1 MKYVFEELLE
11 AITTTNSCE
20 ILWDKLVAYTR
31 AAGSCQLLTCFG
43 SDDKSIKFLATTPS
57 WWEGYY
63 HATNAISFDHV
74 AHHALHGS
82 GPLVFGYE
90 NDRHNSKL
98 SDKAISL
105 IKMTS
110 AEFKFGSGICMPS
123 YHGNKRIGAINI
135 CFKESVSELHDLPT
149 RNPLQL
155 LLACCTAHERLY
167 ALAHGDS
174 KAPSLT
180 PRQTECLTWLATG
193 LNPQEIADKI
203 GISYHTVKMHL
214 DTAKERLK
222 ATTRIQAVARALT
235 LGLITVE

>member
-11 AITTTNSCE
+11 TIKTTNSNE
-20 ILWDKLVAYTR
+20 TLWEKLVAYTS
-31 AAGSCQLLTCFG
+31 AAGSCQLLTSFG
-43 SDDKSIKFLATTPS
+43 SDKNEIKFLTTTPS

-74 AHHALHGS
+74 GHHALYGS

-90 NDRHNSKL
+90 KDRRNNKL

-110 AEFKFGSGICMPS
+110 SEFQFGSGICMPS
-123 YHGNKRIGAINI
+123 YHGNERIGAIAI
-135 CFKESVSELHDLPT
+135 CFKESVSELHNLPT
-149 RNPLQL
+149 KHPLQL
-155 LLACCTAHERLY
+155 LLACCTAHEKIYTLRN
-167 ALAHGDS
+167 
-174 KAPSLT
+174 KAPKVHSLT

-203 GISYHTVKMHL
+203 GLSYHTVKMHL

-235 LGLITVE
+235 LGLITVD